1 MAAPSDDDDPWAP
14 LPPAALWSDRAGEVV
29 EGQRPPPP
37 RTDWTPPPPL
47 PRKPLPI
54 GPTGGPP
61 PREGYCA
68 TAWSPGEAA
77 SVAPASATASAGG
90 TSAACAAAAAA
101 DEAPATTAVLRRG
114 EGAAAAAPAAASTP
128 VALLAG
134 AAAEAADAGEVD
146 PEAAAATSEWFQ
158 RLPPAEQERLRA
170 QWQQR
175 RARCGKRVLMQGS
188 QRNRRFVAAVA
199 CSVATIFAG
208 TGAYWHATIGAGV
221 CCGLWWRHTRPDRFM
236 DPLSAMA
243 CLFVAH
249 LLAMWAAGGDGH
261 PLAWVDLCV
270 IAACAAVLGFDG
282 EIRRTG
288 GFDLK

>member
-1 MAAPSDDDDPWAP
+1 
-14 LPPAALWSDRAGEVV
+14 V
-29 EGQRPPPP
+29 
-37 RTDWTPPPPL
+37 
-47 PRKPLPI
+47 
-54 GPTGGPP
+54 
-61 PREGYCA
+61 
-68 TAWSPGEAA
+68 
-77 SVAPASATASAGG
+77 
-90 TSAACAAAAAA
+90 
-101 DEAPATTAVLRRG
+101 VLRRG
-114 EGAAAAAPAAASTP
+114 EWAAAAAPAAASTP

-175 RARCGKRVLMQGS
+175 RARCGKRVLMQCS